1 MLSDLCDDRIT
12 DKNTIHSYIEAYEE
26 LFSSKKD
33 SATHVL
39 EIGIGP
45 EKYMNGGSI
54 KMWSEYFLN
63 ADIHALDII
72 PIDNVNPI
80 LIFHPRIYLHT
91 STDAYNML
99 FFKNR
104 FLSKSIKFDI
114 LIDDGPHTVDSVI
127 FFVKTYSRLLKDDG
141 ILVIEDIQHIEW
153 IDALRH
159 HAPAELHP
167 YIEVYDR
174 RNIKGRYDDI
184 LFVINKTKQ
193 L

>member
-1 MLSDLCDDRIT
+1 MLADLCDDRLT
-12 DKNTIHSYIEAYEE
+12 DKNTVHSYIEAYEE

-45 EKYMNGGSI
+45 DKYMNGGSI

-63 ADIHALDII
+63 ADIYALDIL

-80 LIFHPRIYLHT
+80 LIFHPRIHLYA

-114 LIDDGPHTVDSVI
+114 MIDDGPHTVDSVI
-127 FFVKTYSRLLKDDG
+127 FFVKTYSRLLTDDG

-153 IDALRH
+153 INALREH
-159 HAPAELHP
+159 TPLELRS

-174 RNIKGRYDDI
+174 RSIKGRYDDI
-184 LFVINKTKQ
+184 LFVINKTK
-193 L
+193 LP